1 MNEIQNVSAT
11 SNEEANELRKALDY
25 YLCTGNMAKLNFT
38 QQAEVIKR
46 SCVHYG
52 LESIF
57 RPFELIDFQ
66 GIKRLYLTKA
76 GTDMLACVKK
86 LSREVTS
93 YEIDEVS
100 CIGTAMAKACDGE
113 RTEMQMACLFMGKF
127 EESFNPQ
134 TKQKDIKTVMK
145 KGQELANAKM
155 KLYSIALRRV
165 TLAFIGFPDNEV
177 IEEGATIQAKTI
189 QNPMSENVTYT
200 TKEREPEK
208 PKELVIDVM
217 TKDLNE
223 FLPLKKEQKVFIEP
237 EKLENDKSNTLKAL
251 KNDMKDASFY
261 EEVTEEPQKIEEVNP
276 EVSVKREIPSID
288 KVMEAIYSLEH
299 KEEKEILTA
308 CIEEAKEEPKSS
320 LFSAIESSLEV
331 KVIKVTFP
339 QEKSNF
345 LNCIWTY
352 VETLVKEEWKG
363 HVWYKE
369 HPQIEAFKAYMK
381 AYDKP
386 VLELDESLFNE
397 ILNFKTHPAIVR
409 CYERNGGSN
418 LLTEDFKQYTIMA
431 VTSFDL

>member
-1 MNEIQNVSAT
+1 MNDIQHVNAT

-46 SCVHYG
+46 SCIHYG

-86 LSREVTS
+86 LSREVYS

-134 TKQKDIKTVMK
+134 TKQKEIKTVMK
-145 KGQELANAKM
+145 KGQDLANAKM

-189 QNPMSENVTYT
+189 QNPMAENVSYT

-208 PKELVIDVM
+208 PKELAIDKM
-217 TKDLNE
+217 TNDLNE
-223 FLPLKKEQKVFIEP
+223 FLVSPPKKEAQVFVSP
-237 EKLENDKSNTLKAL
+237 KKLEDEKYEIQIISSN
-251 KNDMKDASFY
+251 
-261 EEVTEEPQKIEEVNP
+261 
-276 EVSVKREIPSID
+276 
-288 KVMEAIYSLEH
+288 SLDEH
-299 KEEKEILTA
+299 KEEKQMLKE
-308 CIEEAKEEPKSS
+308 CIEEAKEEPKNDIFSS
-320 LFSAIESSLEV
+320 IGNSLEIQ
-331 KVIKVTFP
+331 IKSVSFP

-352 VETLVKEEWKG
+352 VDSLVKAEWKN

-369 HPQIEAFKAYMK
+369 HPRVEEFKTHMK
-381 AYDKP
+381 AYEKP
-386 VLELDESLFNE
+386 VLELNESLFNE

-409 CYERNGGSN
+409 CFERNGGEK
-418 LLTEDFKQYTIMA
+418 LLTEDFKQYTKKAIE
-431 VTSFDL
+431 SFEL

>member
-1 MNEIQNVSAT
+1 MNDIQHVNAT

-86 LSREVTS
+86 LIREVYS

-100 CIGTAMAKACDGE
+100 CIGTAMAKACDNE

-134 TKQKDIKTVMK
+134 TKQKEIKTVMK
-145 KGQELANAKM
+145 KGQDLANAKM

-177 IEEGATIQAKTI
+177 IEEGAIVVQSKTI
-189 QNPMSENVTYT
+189 QNPMTENVSYT

-208 PKELVIDVM
+208 AKELVIDTM

-223 FLPLKKEQKVFIEP
+223 FLNVPKKEAQIFVAPK
-237 EKLENDKSNTLKAL
+237 KLED
-251 KNDMKDASFY
+251 
-261 EEVTEEPQKIEEVNP
+261 
-276 EVSVKREIPSID
+276 
-288 KVMEAIYSLEH
+288 EH
-299 KEEKEILTA
+299 KEETQMLKEETQMLKE

-320 LFSAIESSLEV
+320 LFSAIESSLE
-331 KVIKVTFP
+331 IKVMNVNFP

-352 VETLVKEEWKG
+352 VDTLVKNEWKNHG
-363 HVWYKE
+363 WYKE
-369 HPQIEAFKAYMK
+369 HPRIEEFKAHMK
-381 AYDKP
+381 AYEKP
-386 VLELDESLFNE
+386 VLELNESLFNE

-409 CYERNGGSN
+409 CFERNGGEK
-418 LLTEDFKQYTIMA
+418 LLTEDFKQYTKKAIE
-431 VTSFDL
+431 SFEL